1 MKNLKWLSRKPGIQ
15 EQIKEIINGVIEEG
29 NTVILVK
36 FENGENKVRKVRNA
50 PSNVKILIDFD
61 NLFVYKNGVR
71 YCFPKDVARIIA
83 QRLGNIKE
91 IKEIYSGIR
100 LRSYDKKTGILGFTF
115 IEPGSDFP
123 IDVPFEKIL

>member
-29 NTVILVK
+29 NKVILVK
-36 FENGENKVRKVRNA
+36 FEDGETTVRRVRNA
-50 PSNVKILIDFD
+50 PSDVKILIDFD

-71 YCFPKDVARIIA
+71 YCFPKNVARIIA

-91 IKEIYSGIR
+91 IKEIYSGIM
-100 LRSYDKKTGILGFTF
+100 LRSYDKQTGILGFTF
-115 IEPGSDFP
+115 KKSGSDSL
-123 IDVPFEKIL
+123 IDVPFKKIL

>member
-29 NTVILVK
+29 NKVILVK
-36 FENGENKVRKVRNA
+36 FEGGETTVRRVRNA
-50 PSNVKILIDFD
+50 PSDVKILIDFD

-71 YCFPKDVARIIA
+71 YCFPKNVARIIA

-91 IKEIYSGIR
+91 IKEIYSGIMF
-100 LRSYDKKTGILGFTF
+100 RSYDKQTGILGFTF

-123 IDVPFEKIL
+123 IDVPFKKIL

>member
-1 MKNLKWLSRKPGIQ
+1 MKNLKRLSRKPDIQ
-15 EQIKEIINGVIEEG
+15 KQIKEIINGVIEEG
-29 NTVILVK
+29 NKVILVK
-36 FENGENKVRKVRNA
+36 FEDGETTVRKVRNA
-50 PSNVKILIDFD
+50 PSDVKILIDFD
-61 NLFVYKNGVR
+61 DLFVYKNGVR

-91 IKEIYSGIR
+91 IREIYSGIMF
-100 LRSYDKKTGILGFTF
+100 RSRDKKTGILGFTF

>member
-1 MKNLKWLSRKPGIQ
+1 MKNLKWLSRKTGIQ
-15 EQIKEIINGVIEEG
+15 EQIKEIINRVIEEG

-36 FENGENKVRKVRNA
+36 FENGENKVRRVRNA
-50 PSNVKILIDFD
+50 PSDVKILIDFD

-71 YCFPKDVARIIA
+71 YCFPKNVARIIT

-91 IKEIYSGIR
+91 IKEIYSGIMF
-100 LRSYDKKTGILGFTF
+100 RSYDKQTGILGFTF
-115 IEPGSDFP
+115 IKPGSDFP